1 MGKKKAK
8 TDEQDNLIIKPTSDL
23 FTAVLWSAPKNEP
36 ILRDFINAVLGDIGW
51 PPITKATVK
60 NRFNIKEFAV
70 DKAIV
75 LDVQVEDENK
85 RKFDIEVQIASHSA
99 FPNRVL
105 HYWSDLYSAQLRVGG
120 DYTELRPVTS
130 IIITEFAIFPALKNV
145 HNVFHLTAMED
156 PSFVL
161 TDDLQIHFLRLS
173 DLLKGRW
180 EALQNLHQKLKHWV
194 NFFVFGATKTEE
206 EMSQLVEN
214 DPIIREAYQ
223 ELQRFSSNP
232 EMREKERQRQRFLAD
247 YNLSIGAA
255 TKDGK
260 IESKIEDIILVLE
273 DRFGQIPEG
282 ILTSLNVKT
291 DLSVLRSLL
300 LHASKCATLDEFADA
315 MK

>member
-1 MGKKKAK
+1 MV
-8 TDEQDNLIIKPTSDL
+8 IKPTSDL

-60 NRFNIKEFAV
+60 NRFNIKEFAA
-70 DKAIV
+70 DKEII
-75 LDVQVEDENK
+75 LDVQVEDETK

-105 HYWSDLYSAQLRVGG
+105 HYWSDLYSDQLRIGG
-120 DYTELRPVTS
+120 DYSELRPVTS
-130 IIITEFAIFPALKNV
+130 IIITEFAIFPGLKNV

-161 TDDLQIHFLRLS
+161 TNDLQIHFLRLS
-173 DLLKGRW
+173 ELLKGRW
-180 EALQNLHQKLKHWV
+180 EALEKLHRKLKQWV

-214 DPIIREAYQ
+214 DTIIRDAYR

-232 EMREKERQRQRFLAD
+232 EMREKERQRQRFLAE
-247 YNLSIGAA
+247 YNLSMGAA
-255 TKDGK
+255 KKDGRSERDVEIAQNMK
-260 IESKIEDIILVLE
+260 K
-273 DRFGQIPEG
+273 EG
-282 ILTSLNVKT
+282 CDPKFISRMTG
-291 DLSVLRSLL
+291 LSSDEI
-300 LHASKCATLDEFADA
+300 AGLD
-315 MK
+315 

>member
-1 MGKKKAK
+1 MS
-8 TDEQDNLIIKPTSDL
+8 EQQVQKGDDLVIKPTSDV

-36 ILRDFINAVLGDIGW
+36 LLRDFINAVLEDIGM
-51 PPITKATVK
+51 PRIAKATVK
-60 NRFNIKEFAV
+60 NRFNIKEFAA
-70 DKAIV
+70 DKDIV

-105 HYWSDLYSAQLRVGG
+105 HYWSDLYSSQLRIGG

-130 IIITEFAIFPALKNV
+130 IIITEFTIFPRLKNV

-180 EALQNLHQKLKHWV
+180 EALEKLHRKLKHWV
-194 NFFVFGATKTEE
+194 NFFVFGTTKTEE

-214 DPIIREAYQ
+214 DTIIRDAYR

-232 EMREKERQRQRFLAD
+232 EMREKERQRQRFLAE
-247 YNLSIGAA
+247 YNLSISAA
-255 TKDGK
+255 KKDGK
-260 IESKIEDIILVLE
+260 IETAQNMKREGCDPEFISRMTGLSTGEIERL
-273 DRFGQIPEG
+273 G
-282 ILTSLNVKT
+282 
-291 DLSVLRSLL
+291 
-300 LHASKCATLDEFADA
+300 
-315 MK
+315 

>member
-1 MGKKKAK
+1 MGKQKAK
-8 TDEQDNLIIKPTSDL
+8 QGDDLIIKPTSDL

-36 ILRDFINAVLGDIGW
+36 ILRDFINAVLEDIGM
-51 PPITKATVK
+51 PRIAKATVK
-60 NRFNIKEFAV
+60 NRFNIKEFAA
-70 DKAIV
+70 DKDIV

-105 HYWSDLYSAQLRVGG
+105 HYWSDLYSAQLRVGD

-130 IIITEFAIFPALKNV
+130 IIITEFTIFPRLKNV

-180 EALQNLHQKLKHWV
+180 EALEKLHRKLKHWV

-214 DPIIREAYQ
+214 DTIIRDAYR

-232 EMREKERQRQRFLAD
+232 EMREKERQRQRFLAE
-247 YNLSIGAA
+247 YNLSISAA
-255 TKDGK
+255 KKDGRSERDVEIAQNMK
-260 IESKIEDIILVLE
+260 RKGFDADVISEMTGLSADEIAGLE
-273 DRFGQIPEG
+273 
-282 ILTSLNVKT
+282 
-291 DLSVLRSLL
+291 
-300 LHASKCATLDEFADA
+300 
-315 MK
+315 

>member
-1 MGKKKAK
+1 MSKQESK
-8 TDEQDNLIIKPTSDL
+8 DDLIIKPTSDL

-36 ILRDFINAVLGDIGW
+36 ILRDFINAVLGDINW
-51 PPITKATVK
+51 PPIIKATVK

-70 DKAIV
+70 DKEIV

-99 FPNRVL
+99 FPNRAL
-105 HYWSDLYSAQLRVGG
+105 HYWSDLYSAQLRVGD

-130 IIITEFAIFPALKNV
+130 IIITEFAIFPKLKNV

-180 EALQNLHQKLKHWV
+180 EALQNLHRKLQHWV
-194 NFFVFGATKTEE
+194 NFFVFGATKTED

-255 TKDGK
+255 KKDGK
-260 IESKIEDIILVLE
+260 IEIAQNMKKEGCDTEFISRMTGLSTSEIERL
-273 DRFGQIPEG
+273 
-282 ILTSLNVKT
+282 
-291 DLSVLRSLL
+291 
-300 LHASKCATLDEFADA
+300 
-315 MK
+315 